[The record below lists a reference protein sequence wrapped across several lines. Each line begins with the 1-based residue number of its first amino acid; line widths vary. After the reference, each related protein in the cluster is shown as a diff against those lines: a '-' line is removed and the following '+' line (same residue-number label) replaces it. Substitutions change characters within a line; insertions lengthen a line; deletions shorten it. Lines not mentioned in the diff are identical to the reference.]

1 MIKPNQI
8 NTILCLFIFSLFSSL
23 SHAHA
28 RYILPSHTIL
38 SGQAPQ
44 YVTLSASISNDIFH
58 PDKPFGNN
66 GGGTVNSFLDAIF
79 QFVNPTITMPN
90 GSVSDDILWRAY
102 ARQSVADLK
111 LEQSGTY
118 KVSMVQSPT
127 PLTTFTN
134 AEGEKS
140 RQFGNQKPIPAGAT
154 DIIHHTVHSR
164 VETYI
169 THNAPSQAALKGTG
183 EGLEL
188 IPHTHPNDL
197 FVGEPAQFQ
206 LQLDGKH
213 LPQGVKVAL
222 TREGT
227 RHRNQREIKEFTTD
241 AEGNITVD
249 FEQAGFYLLE
259 VEHTEPGLP
268 ESDVKFRHHSL
279 YLTLE
284 VSPE

>member
-1 MIKPNQI
+1 MLKPNQL
-8 NTILCLFIFSLFSSL
+8 TTVFCFCIFSLFSSL
-23 SHAHA
+23 GYAHA

-58 PDKPFGNN
+58 PDKPLGNN
-66 GGGTVNSFLDAIF
+66 GGGVVNPFLQGIF
-79 QFVNPTITMPN
+79 QFIKPTITLPD
-90 GSVSDDILWRAY
+90 GSLSDNILWQAY

-118 KVSMVQSPT
+118 KISFIQSPT

-140 RQFGNQKPIPAGAT
+140 RQFGEQVPMPSGAT
-154 DIIHHTVHSR
+154 DIVRHTVHSR

-169 THNAPSQAALKGTG
+169 THNAPSEAALKASGQ
-183 EGLEL
+183 GLEVL
-188 IPHTHPNDL
+188 PLTHPNDL

-206 LQLDGKH
+206 LLLNGKH
-213 LPQGVKVAL
+213 LPQGIEVEL

-227 RHRNQREIKEFTTD
+227 RHRNQRGIQHLTTD
-241 AEGNITVD
+241 PQGNVTVD
-249 FEQAGFYLLE
+249 FDQAGFYLLE
-259 VEHTEPGLP
+259 VEYTEPGLP
-268 ESDVKFRHHSL
+268 DSGIKFQHHSL